1 MQLKISLF
9 HKIVHIDLFIF
20 PCLKTLAPEL
30 WLGGC
35 AHNIR
40 LQRACSVQC
49 RFCSK
54 EIVQPA
60 MQSQH
65 KSYRKLQLSGYTSKH
80 ILMTIDHHVFYACPH
95 FLSVSE
101 RKSRNNS
108 FSILNLAIS
117 ASKPSDF
124 EGQPFFLW
132 ENSFFCISLLA
143 IIATEKLMYLLRCNT
158 YFVCYLFSRAAF
170 WF

>member
-1 MQLKISLF
+1 MYSLSFKPYMHSTVAVGSMAMLLTLSDLICKRQIPCRNIHSLDIVIIATSWYLKKPAHLA
-9 HKIVHIDLFIF
+9 DWIF
-20 PCLKTLAPEL
+20 
-30 WLGGC
+30 
-35 AHNIR
+35 
-40 LQRACSVQC
+40 V
-49 RFCSK
+49 F
-54 EIVQPA
+54 V
-60 MQSQH
+60 
-65 KSYRKLQLSGYTSKH
+65 
-80 ILMTIDHHVFYACPH
+80 TIDHHIFYACPH